1 MSSAPAG
8 QHNPGL
14 SCAGPQSPPRPPAG
28 GAAAGRSRARAV
40 TDRYARYAPAA
51 LAAAT
56 MACYGLRGLARG
68 SMSNDEVA
76 THWAALLSLR
86 QLGHLLSHVD
96 AVHGTYYLLIHG
108 WMALGTSPAIMR
120 VPSVISMIAA
130 VAMTVIIG
138 RRLTGSGW
146 AGLFAGLI
154 MALTPIVSYYAQTAR
169 SYALVFA
176 CVIGSTLALVRAMD
190 AETGRAAG
198 ALIGRRWLVYAALV
212 TLGGY
217 LNELSLLVLTA
228 HAITVLLSACG
239 RRAAAHWAAAAAAGG
254 ALLVTPLV
262 VLSSREDGAV
272 AWIARPGPR
281 ALHVLLHDYFSPV
294 SVVAVLL
301 VACAIAAVLPSA
313 ATLRHWRD
321 GARTGA
327 APPRPAWPSRGGVS
341 LPSVAVPLLVMPAS
355 VLILESLIA
364 RPFYV
369 DRYVLYG
376 EAGAA
381 LLAGAGMYRIGRWLG
396 AAAGRR
402 PGARVPAVWVPGAVV
417 CLCALLLQLGPQHRI
432 RTPQSRGF
440 DYGGPSAYVGH
451 RARAGDGVL
460 FFNAFFRKA
469 ELGYPRDF
477 RNTADFALA
486 VPPVRAG
493 TFQGR
498 DKPLAVTRPLM
509 LGYRRIWVIGRVPS
523 PQLRSVAFSA
533 ESRELESRFS
543 LIAERHFRGMTVT
556 LWLRR

>member
-1 MSSAPAG
+1 MSPAPAG
-8 QHNPGL
+8 QHHPGL
-14 SCAGPQSPPRPPAG
+14 SRAGPESPPRPPAAG
-28 GAAAGRSRARAV
+28 GVAAGRSRASAV
-40 TDRYARYAPAA
+40 TATCAPAA
-51 LAAAT
+51 LAAVT

-86 QLGHLLSHVD
+86 QLGHLLRHVD

-108 WMALGTSPAIMR
+108 WMALGTSPTIMR

-146 AGLFAGLI
+146 AGLFCGLT

-176 CVIGSTLALVRAMD
+176 CVIGSTLALVRAID
-190 AETGRAAG
+190 AETGPAAG
-198 ALIGRRWLVYAALV
+198 ALIARRWLAYGALV

-228 HAITVLLSACG
+228 HAITVLLSDCG
-239 RRAAAHWAAAAAAGG
+239 RRAAAHWAAAAAGG

-272 AWIARPGPR
+272 AWIARPGPH
-281 ALHVLLHDYFSPV
+281 ALQVLLHDYFSPV
-294 SVVAVLL
+294 SAVAVLL
-301 VACAIAAVLPSA
+301 VACAIAAVLPSRA
-313 ATLRHWRD
+313 ALRRWLGR
-321 GARTGA
+321 ASTGRA
-327 APPRPAWPSRGGVS
+327 STGRAPLRPAWPSRGGVS

-396 AAAGRR
+396 SAAGPR
-402 PGARVPAVWVPGAVV
+402 PAIWVPGAVV
-417 CLCALLLQLGPQHRI
+417 CLCALLVQLGPQHRI

-440 DYGGPSAYVGH
+440 DYGGPSAYVGAS
-451 RARAGDGVL
+451 ARAGDGVL

-477 RNTADFALA
+477 RKITDFALA

-509 LGYRRIWVIGRVPS
+509 LGYQRIWVIGRVPS
-523 PQLRSVAFSA
+523 PRLRSVAFSA

>member
-8 QHNPGL
+8 QHNLGL
-14 SCAGPQSPPRPPAG
+14 SGAGPESPPRPQPPP
-28 GAAAGRSRARAV
+28 AAGAVAARSRARAV
-40 TDRYARYAPAA
+40 TARYAPAA

-108 WMALGTSPAIMR
+108 WMALGTSPTITR

-146 AGLFAGLI
+146 AGLFSGLI

-190 AETGRAAG
+190 AETGQAAG
-198 ALIGRRWLVYAALV
+198 ALIARRWLVYAALV

-239 RRAAAHWAAAAAAGG
+239 RRAAAHWTAAAAGG

-313 ATLRHWRD
+313 ATLRRWLG
-321 GARTGA
+321 GAAGV

-355 VLILESLIA
+355 VLILESLVA

-402 PGARVPAVWVPGAVV
+402 PGVWVPGLVV

-440 DYGGPSAYVGH
+440 DYGGPSAYVGDS
-451 RARAGDGVL
+451 ARAGDGVL

-477 RNTADFALA
+477 RKTTDFALA

-498 DKPLAVTRPLM
+498 DKPLAVTRPLL